1 MWDRDKLLTCPLR
14 TALTRPG
21 IRARAVVAPLNSHTV
36 RMIRFGS
43 CLNYLLF
50 LSLNY
55 SRYDKTPVAGYEWLG
70 SGVVNELMK
79 EKLRP

>member
-1 MWDRDKLLTCPLR
+1 MWDTDKPLTCPLR

-21 IRARAVVAPLNSHTV
+21 ICARAVFAPLNSHTV

-43 CLNYLLF
+43 YQNDLLF

-55 SRYDKTPVAGYEWLG
+55 SHYEKTPVAGYE
-70 SGVVNELMK
+70 
-79 EKLRP
+79 